1 MRKRRRSLKCEKV
14 GPVLEEQRHRIS
26 RKRVRKLNFHA
37 GKSEKSTVV
46 TRNISQIERTVDDYH
61 RHFHFSSADTSSVWN
76 PKKRFVQLS
85 REERLTGRV
94 TGVRPTHS
102 ASCAASFAG
111 GGSVKIKSHSLKVKC
126 TLRGSFSA
134 VLTPILASKYSVE

>member
-46 TRNISQIERTVDDYH
+46 TEKEPGSDDATTTIALP
-61 RHFHFSSADTSSVWN
+61 R
-76 PKKRFVQLS
+76 
-85 REERLTGRV
+85 REDALLLLVHVIT
-94 TGVRPTHS
+94 
-102 ASCAASFAG
+102 
-111 GGSVKIKSHSLKVKC
+111 
-126 TLRGSFSA
+126 
-134 VLTPILASKYSVE
+134 